1 LAAGVAILIAA
12 VTFAVAGVV
21 HDDARRMADRGQ
33 AADAERLLRLAIT
46 LDPAM
51 ALYERELGVT
61 LLASGQF
68 DAAALHLARATTVN
82 SRDVVALRAL
92 AEAELARGEVGAASA
107 AAQAA
112 VAFKRSDVANLVTLA
127 RTAAASGDDDLALD
141 LVAEAIVASPGLTA
155 LDVRTIGMPFTT
167 EEALHAALEYW
178 LADRPIPARVVFQPA
193 WLTGLT
199 GRDDLLLAVQ
209 SVASG
214 ATGTPEPAVIAEL
227 THLALSCRLDAALA
241 LSNAAVQRL
250 AGGAE
255 YWEMR
260 YLVESATDEPSELTL
275 SVGGESSILIPLA
288 EGTFRLGNNLVAVS
302 TDRWGYGRTP
312 MSPPA
317 IENVMPSTYALT
329 TAWMRD
335 APTTAAATLP
345 GTALG
350 MCARR

>member
-1 LAAGVAILIAA
+1 
-12 VTFAVAGVV
+12 
-21 HDDARRMADRGQ
+21 
-33 AADAERLLRLAIT
+33 
-46 LDPAM
+46 
-51 ALYERELGVT
+51 
-61 LLASGQF
+61 
-68 DAAALHLARATTVN
+68 
-82 SRDVVALRAL
+82 
-92 AEAELARGEVGAASA
+92 
-107 AAQAA
+107 
-112 VAFKRSDVANLVTLA
+112 
-127 RTAAASGDDDLALD
+127 
-141 LVAEAIVASPGLTA
+141 
-155 LDVRTIGMPFTT
+155 
-167 EEALHAALEYW
+167 
-178 LADRPIPARVVFQPA
+178 
-193 WLTGLT
+193 
-199 GRDDLLLAVQ
+199 
-209 SVASG
+209 
-214 ATGTPEPAVIAEL
+214 L

-335 APTTAAATLP
+335 APTTAP
-345 GTALG
+345 QGPW
-350 MCARR
+350 